1 MMSSVRQF
9 AGWLG
14 RRRVWFG
21 RRGSRGFTLLELL
34 VSALIASLLVAVL
47 LTFLTSI
54 LESNRIEEAK
64 AATQDE
70 VQSALRFIA
79 DDLQE
84 AVYIYDADAVSRNA
98 ANGGILDELRF
109 FDRVNRI
116 PILVF
121 WKRSFL
127 SPTTRVRRIDG
138 TSWLAGCL
146 EYNNQNAGANDS
158 DCRTPDGVPKGRGKF
173 RYSLV
178 SYYLQKDSDNPADFD
193 TPGVWSNA
201 ARIIRFELRDGVP
214 WSCFNGSSIDAARS
228 GAAPG
233 CPTPPSAVL
242 PPGSGATLLQNEIFR
257 RSGFIVNSDDGFAPF
272 DLASAGTLKEKF
284 NRWRPS
290 GSYGTGNPAEVLLD
304 FVDDSP
310 YVNGQDTGGAT
321 NNAVRVDVGPNTT
334 TGSAPNIITVNQDCS
349 DPNRGVGVEDYNPAD
364 PSTHIAQRIPGQF
377 EQNADP
383 RFARVIS
390 GGAARGTYT
399 SFYVCIA
406 NAGRPN
412 QTSARIWIR
421 ANYRVRLQPNINFRQ
436 SGQNSAEL
444 VTGSTTVLGRGLFN
458 IDS

>member
-1 MMSSVRQF
+1 MLASVRQF

-14 RRRVWFG
+14 RRRVGFG

-47 LTFLTSI
+47 LTFLTGI

-70 VQSALRFIA
+70 VQSALRYIA

-84 AVYIYDADAVSRNA
+84 AVYIYDADAVSQSS
-98 ANGGILDELRF
+98 ANGGIRDVLRYEN
-109 FDRVNRI
+109 RENRI

-127 SPTTRVRRIDG
+127 SPTTRVRRYDG

-146 EYNNQNAGANDS
+146 EYNNQDIGTNDS
-158 DCRTPDGVPKGRGKF
+158 DCRNPDGTPKGRGKF

-178 SYYLQKDSDNPADFD
+178 SYYLLKDSVVDDGSPD
-193 TPGVWSNA
+193 TWSNA
-201 ARIIRFELRDGVP
+201 ARIIRFELRDGIP

-228 GAAPG
+228 GSAPG
-233 CPTPPSAVL
+233 CPTAPDAVTAPST
-242 PPGSGATLLQNEIFR
+242 GATPLQNEQFR
-257 RSGFIVNSDDGFAPF
+257 RSGFIVSSDEGFAPF
-272 DLASAGTLKEKF
+272 DLASGGTLKDRF

-290 GSYGTGNPAEVLLD
+290 GSYGTGNEAQVLLD

-334 TGSAPNIITVNQDCS
+334 TGTAPNITTVNQDCS
-349 DPNRGVGVEDYNPAD
+349 DPNRGVGVEGYNPAD
-364 PSTHIAQRIPGQF
+364 PSTHLAQRIPGQF
-377 EQNADP
+377 VQNANP
-383 RFARVIS
+383 RFARVIN
-390 GGAARGTYT
+390 GGAAEGTYT
-399 SFYVCIA
+399 SFYACVA
-406 NAGRPN
+406 NRGNPN
-412 QTSARIWIR
+412 RTSARIWIR
-421 ANYRVRLQPNINFRQ
+421 ANYRARLQPNINFRQ
-436 SGQNSAEL
+436 SGQNSTEL